1 MKRILRIAVVISCCA
16 IFLLFI
22 SPSVYALDSNIDE
35 YSEEFDYESFLSE
48 LDGDTIHILSEIGIT
63 EISFES
69 VFSVSFGKIF
79 TALFNI
85 LEESLK
91 EPLRFLLIST
101 GVMMMT
107 SLMSSSVKNAQTVQ
121 LVGGGALALSIA
133 VPVARVVSG
142 SFSVL
147 EILGAFTT
155 AFSGVLCS
163 IISLSGGVISGIA
176 YSSVT
181 VFFNGMFSGLLSG
194 FAKPVINS
202 MCSLGFL
209 SCFDVMGLTSRFSG
223 IIKKIFL
230 FLISFIG
237 TVFSG
242 LVTLKGVLSEGADN
256 LATRSVRFV
265 VGRSLPVVGGTVS
278 ETYSALISSLSLI
291 KSTVGV
297 FGIITVTVIVMPT
310 LLRLIMWSLSI
321 EISISL
327 FEIYGLESSKGL
339 FTALKDAL
347 VLLIATIIMVTTIFI
362 VSVGVVITLKG
373 GAV

>member
-1 MKRILRIAVVISCCA
+1 MKRILRILIALFCCI
-16 IFLLFI
+16 IFLHLF
-22 SPSVYALDSNIDE
+22 SPCVYAVDSNIDE

-48 LDGDTIHILSEIGIT
+48 LDSDTIHILSEIGIT

-85 LEESLK
+85 MGESIK
-91 EPLRFLLIST
+91 EPLRFLFIST
-101 GVMMMT
+101 GIMMFT
-107 SLMSSSVKNAQTVQ
+107 SLMSSSARNAQTVQ
-121 LVGGGALALSIA
+121 LVGGGALALSVATPIA
-133 VPVARVVSG
+133 RAVST

-147 EILGAFTT
+147 ESLGAFTT

-163 IISLSGGVISGIA
+163 IVSLSGGVITGIA
-176 YSSVT
+176 YTSLT
-181 VFFNGMFSGLLSG
+181 VFFNGLFSGLLSG

-209 SCFDVMGLTSRFSG
+209 SCFDIMGLTSRLSE

-297 FGIITVTVIVMPT
+297 FGIITVVVIVLPT

-321 EISISL
+321 EISVSL

-339 FTALKDAL
+339 FTTIKDAL

-362 VSVGVVITLKG
+362 VSVGVVLTLKG

>member
-1 MKRILRIAVVISCCA
+1 MNKISRLLIVTVVSIALIYVLSPVVWA
-16 IFLLFI
+16 
-22 SPSVYALDSNIDE
+22 ADSNIDE
-35 YSEEFDYESFLSE
+35 YAEEFDYESFLSQ

-63 EISFES
+63 ELSFES
-69 VFSVSFGKIF
+69 VFSVSFGKVF
-79 TALFNI
+79 NSLFNVI
-85 LEESLK
+85 EEAVK

-101 GVMMMT
+101 GIMIMT
-107 SLMSSSVKNAQTVQ
+107 SLMGASVKNAQSVQ

-133 VPVARVVSG
+133 TPIARTVAS

-147 EILGAFTT
+147 EMLGAFTT
-155 AFSGVLCS
+155 AFSGVFCS
-163 IISLSGGVISGIA
+163 IVSLSGGVITGIA
-176 YSSVT
+176 YTSMT
-181 VFFNGMFSGLLSG
+181 VFFNGLFSGMLSG
-194 FAKPVINS
+194 FSKPVINS

-209 SCFDVMGLTSRFSG
+209 SCFDMMGLTSRFSG

-242 LVTLKGVLSEGADN
+242 IVTLKGVLSEGADN

-291 KSTVGV
+291 RSTVGV
-297 FGIITVTVIVMPT
+297 FGIITVVVIVMPT
-310 LLRLIMWSLSI
+310 LIRLIMWSLSI
-321 EISISL
+321 EIALSL
-327 FEIYGLESSKGL
+327 FDVYGLEASKGML
-339 FTALKDAL
+339 TVIKDAL

-362 VSVGVVITLKG
+362 VSVGVVITMKG
-373 GAV
+373 GAS

>member
-1 MKRILRIAVVISCCA
+1 MNKISR
-16 IFLLFI
+16 LFI
-22 SPSVYALDSNIDE
+22 VVVVSLTLICVVSPVVCATDSNIDE
-35 YSEEFDYESFLSE
+35 YAEEFDYESFLSQ

-63 EISFES
+63 ELSFES
-69 VFSVSFGKIF
+69 VFSVSFGRVF
-79 TALFNI
+79 SSLFNI
-85 LEESLK
+85 IEEAVK

-101 GVMMMT
+101 GIMIMT
-107 SLMSSSVKNAQTVQ
+107 SLMGASVKNAQSVQ

-133 VPVARVVSG
+133 TPIARTVAS

-147 EILGAFTT
+147 EMLGAFTT
-155 AFSGVLCS
+155 AFSGVFCS
-163 IISLSGGVISGIA
+163 IISLSGGAIAGIA
-176 YSSVT
+176 YTSMT
-181 VFFNGMFSGLLSG
+181 VFFNGLFSGMLSG
-194 FAKPVINS
+194 FSKPVINS

-209 SCFDVMGLTSRFSG
+209 SCFDMMGLTSRFSG

-242 LVTLKGVLSEGADN
+242 IVTLKGVLSEGADN

-291 KSTVGV
+291 RSTVGV
-297 FGIITVTVIVMPT
+297 FGIITVVVIVMPT
-310 LLRLIMWSLSI
+310 LIRLIMWSLSI
-321 EISISL
+321 EIALSL
-327 FEIYGLESSKGL
+327 FDVYGLEASKGM
-339 FTALKDAL
+339 FTVIKDAL

-362 VSVGVVITLKG
+362 VSVGVVITMKG
-373 GAV
+373 GAS

>member
-1 MKRILRIAVVISCCA
+1 MKRISVIIGIVICISFAFIA
-16 IFLLFI
+16 
-22 SPSVYALDSNIDE
+22 SPCVYAVDSNIDE

-48 LDGDTIHILSEIGIT
+48 LDDDTVRILGEIGIT

-69 VFSVSFGKIF
+69 VFSVSVGKVF
-79 TALFNI
+79 NALFDI
-85 LEESLK
+85 IGEAVK
-91 EPLRFLLIST
+91 EPLRFLFVST
-101 GVMMMT
+101 GIMMLT
-107 SLMSSSVKNAQTVQ
+107 SLMSSFTKNTQSIQ

-133 VPVARVVSG
+133 VPVAQMVST

-147 EILGAFTT
+147 ETLSAFTT
-155 AFSGVLCS
+155 AFSAVLCS
-163 IISLSGGVISGIA
+163 IVSLSGGVITGLA
-176 YSSVT
+176 YTSAT
-181 VFFNGMFSGLLSG
+181 VFANGLFSGMLSG
-194 FAKPVINS
+194 FAKPVIKS

-209 SCFDVMGLTSRFSG
+209 SCFDVMGLTRRFSE

-230 FLISFIG
+230 FLVSFVG

-242 LVTLKGVLSEGADN
+242 MVTLKGVLSEGADN

-297 FGIITVTVIVMPT
+297 FGIITVIVMVMPT
-310 LLRLIMWSLSI
+310 LIRLIMWSLSI
-321 EISISL
+321 EIAMSL
-327 FEIYGLESSKGL
+327 FEVAGLESSKGL
-339 FTALKDAL
+339 FTTVKDSL
-347 VLLIATIIMVTTIFI
+347 ILLIATITMATTIFI
-362 VSVGVVITLKG
+362 VSVGVVISVKG